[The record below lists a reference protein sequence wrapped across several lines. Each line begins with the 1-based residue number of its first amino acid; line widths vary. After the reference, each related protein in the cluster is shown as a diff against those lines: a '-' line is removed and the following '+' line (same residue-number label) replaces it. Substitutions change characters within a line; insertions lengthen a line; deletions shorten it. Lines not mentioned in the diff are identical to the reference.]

1 MSQLRSLRVT
11 TFPKDEDSESYIS
24 QIVHYDRAENE
35 IARYEYHG
43 PNEFESKVE
52 TRFNENNQVVE
63 VATYLDEHE
72 IAERKVYVRNQ
83 NGQIEQVNIEF
94 SDGSIS
100 VQTIE
105 RDADNNTENW
115 IERDEDGELESRE
128 FLKFDKDGKVIL
140 RELYDFND
148 KLTEAYEYEY
158 NPDGEMSIRRQLDDR
173 RKLILETEFKYSE
186 SGMLLLRVSRNR
198 RGDLSDFLK
207 IEYNEKDQVVR
218 QSFSGKYNFVY
229 EYDEKGNA
237 VIEEEFSG
245 DILDNRITSE
255 FDANN
260 QVVLEDQVKF
270 SKRYEYEYYD

>member
-24 QIVHYDRAENE
+24 QIIHYDRTGNE
-35 IARYEYHG
+35 IAHYEFNG
-43 PNEFESKVE
+43 PDEFESKVE

-63 VATYLDEHE
+63 VTTYLDEHE
-72 IAERKVYVRNQ
+72 IVERKVYVRNKD
-83 NGQIEQVNIEF
+83 GQIEQVNMEF
-94 SDGSIS
+94 TDGSVS

-105 RDADNNTENW
+105 RDAENNTENW
-115 IERDEDGELESRE
+115 IERDEDDELESRE
-128 FLKFDKDGKVIL
+128 FLKFDKERKVIL
-140 RELYDFND
+140 RELYDFKD

-158 NPDGEMSIRRQLDDR
+158 YPDGEMSIRRHLDDR

-186 SGMLLLRVSRNR
+186 SGLLLQRVSRNH

-207 IEYNEKDQVVR
+207 IEYNAKGQLVR
-218 QSFSGKYNFVY
+218 QSFSGKYNFIY
-229 EYDEKGNA
+229 EYDEQGNA
-237 VIEEEFSG
+237 VVEEEFSG
-245 DILDNRITSE
+245 DTMDNRITSE

>member
-24 QIVHYDRAENE
+24 QIIHYDHAGNE

-43 PNEFESKVE
+43 PDEFESKVE
-52 TRFNENNQVVE
+52 TRFNENNQVIE
-63 VATYLDEHE
+63 ATTYLDEHE
-72 IAERKVYVRNQ
+72 IAERKVYVRNKD
-83 NGQIEQVNIEF
+83 GQIEQVNMEF
-94 SDGSIS
+94 TDGSVS
-100 VQTIE
+100 VQTVE
-105 RDADNNTENW
+105 RDAENNTENW
-115 IERDEDGELESRE
+115 IERDEDDELESRE
-128 FLKFDKDGKVIL
+128 FLKFDKEGKVIL

-158 NPDGEMSIRRQLDDR
+158 HPDGKMSIRRQLDNR

-186 SGMLLLRVSRNR
+186 SELLALRVSRNH

-207 IEYNEKDQVVR
+207 IEYNDKNQVVR

-229 EYDEKGNA
+229 EYDEQGNA
-237 VIEEEFSG
+237 VVEEEFSG
-245 DILDNRITSE
+245 DTMDNRITSE

>member
-24 QIVHYDRAENE
+24 QIIHYDRAGNE

-43 PNEFESKVE
+43 PDEFESKVE
-52 TRFNENNQVVE
+52 TRFNENNQVIE
-63 VATYLDEHE
+63 ATTYLDEHE
-72 IAERKVYVRNQ
+72 IAERKVYVRNKD
-83 NGQIEQVNIEF
+83 GQIEQVNMEF
-94 SDGSIS
+94 TDGSVS
-100 VQTIE
+100 VQTVE
-105 RDADNNTENW
+105 RDAENNTENW
-115 IERDEDGELESRE
+115 IERDEEDELESRE
-128 FLKFDKDGKVIL
+128 FLKFDKEGKVIL

-158 NPDGEMSIRRQLDDR
+158 HPDGKMSIRRQLDNR
-173 RKLILETEFKYSE
+173 HKLILETEFKYSE
-186 SGMLLLRVSRNR
+186 SELLVLRVSRNH

-207 IEYNEKDQVVR
+207 IEYNDKNQVVR

-229 EYDEKGNA
+229 EYDEQGNA
-237 VIEEEFSG
+237 VVEEEFSG
-245 DILDNRITSE
+245 DTMDNRITSE

>member
-11 TFPKDEDSESYIS
+11 TFPKEEDSESYIS
-24 QIVHYDRAENE
+24 QIIHYDRTGNE

-43 PNEFESKVE
+43 PDEFESKVE
-52 TRFNENNQVVE
+52 TRFNENNQVIE
-63 VATYLDEHE
+63 VTTYLDEHE
-72 IAERKVYVRNQ
+72 IAERKVFVRNQ
-83 NGQIEQVNIEF
+83 DGQIEQVNMEF
-94 SDGSIS
+94 TDGSVS

-105 RDADNNTENW
+105 RDAENNTENW
-115 IERDEDGELESRE
+115 IERDEDDELESRE
-128 FLKFDKDGKVIL
+128 FLKFDKERKVIL

-158 NPDGEMSIRRQLDDR
+158 NPDGEMSIRRQLDNR

-186 SGMLLLRVSRNR
+186 SGLLVLRVSRNH

-207 IEYNEKDQVVR
+207 IEYNDKGQVAR

-229 EYDEKGNA
+229 EYDEQGNA
-237 VIEEEFSG
+237 VVEEEFSG
-245 DILDNRITSE
+245 DTMDNRITSE